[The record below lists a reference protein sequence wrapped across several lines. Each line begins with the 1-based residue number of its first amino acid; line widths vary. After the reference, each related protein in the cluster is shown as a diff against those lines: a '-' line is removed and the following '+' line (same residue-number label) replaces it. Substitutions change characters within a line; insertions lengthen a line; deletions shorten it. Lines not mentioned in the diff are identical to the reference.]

1 MLKPFLIVPIGGLL
15 ALLTAVGAVEPQP
28 ASDFSALT
36 VSNIAARIRVQA
48 EATLTLGLIAYTN
61 AIPGTKASYA
71 MGAIPGGE
79 FVMGC
84 SAAPSG
90 EAGAILDGQI
100 RSDLE

>member
-1 MLKPFLIVPIGGLL
+1 MALI
-15 ALLTAVGAVEPQP
+15 ATVGAVEPQP
-28 ASDFSALT
+28 ADDFGALT
-36 VSNIAARIRVQA
+36 VSNIAARIRGQA
-48 EATLTLGLIAYTN
+48 EATQTPGLIDYTN